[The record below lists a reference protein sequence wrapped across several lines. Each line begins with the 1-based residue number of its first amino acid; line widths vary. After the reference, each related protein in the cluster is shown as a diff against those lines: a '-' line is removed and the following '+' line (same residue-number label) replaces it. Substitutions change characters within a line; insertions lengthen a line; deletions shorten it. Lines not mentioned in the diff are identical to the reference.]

1 MTGVYRGQGI
11 LGISRSFNIVKKEYS
26 MIKAVIFDIDNTLYD
41 YDRANSVAMTAV
53 EDYAAEH
60 FGWSRDETERK
71 VKNSFEEI
79 RAAHGKK
86 AVIHNR
92 LVRFQRILEKEG
104 IPLSP
109 HALKM
114 YDIYWDTLTASSV
127 LFPGLVDTLDHL
139 KAHGYKLGIGTNM
152 TSVMQFRKLEA
163 LGVLKLFDFVVS
175 SEEAG
180 YEKPDKVLFM
190 LCASKS
196 GCDASECLY
205 VGDNLKSDILAAE
218 RAGLRAAWFVPEKEP
233 LPDGAPLPVDH
244 IGRQE
249 ADGSVL
255 CFSEYEEL
263 PDLIRKIQ
271 I

>member
-1 MTGVYRGQGI
+1 
-11 LGISRSFNIVKKEYS
+11 
-26 MIKAVIFDIDNTLYD
+26 
-41 YDRANSVAMTAV
+41 
-53 EDYAAEH
+53 
-60 FGWSRDETERK
+60 
-71 VKNSFEEI
+71 
-79 RAAHGKK
+79 
-86 AVIHNR
+86 
-92 LVRFQRILEKEG
+92 
-104 IPLSP
+104 
-109 HALKM
+109 
-114 YDIYWDTLTASSV
+114 
-127 LFPGLVDTLDHL
+127 
-139 KAHGYKLGIGTNM
+139 
-152 TSVMQFRKLEA
+152 MQFRKLEA

-190 LCASKS
+190 LCVSKS

-218 RAGLRAAWFVPEKEP
+218 RAGLRAAWFVPDKKP